1 MCVGVACCHERHLT
15 ALAATRSCPGL
26 GAGPTATG
34 RHAYHFSCRTARPL
48 RPGRPSALSGHGLG
62 IPDATGRAARLDAGA
77 AGAVPVEWAGAGWG
91 PGDAAG
97 RGGSGSQRL
106 FRRTPPPFQLLL
118 YLEPGTV
125 RVASP
130 DSLANATV
138 AGTPLNADAQR
149 LRTALKPVNA
159 RQQQLTARARAVPPQ
174 PTSRRPPSRPR
185 ASSSSPPSRPSGGKS

>member
-1 MCVGVACCHERHLT
+1 MLLVG
-15 ALAATRSCPGL
+15 G
-26 GAGPTATG
+26 
-34 RHAYHFSCRTARPL
+34 
-48 RPGRPSALSGHGLG
+48 
-62 IPDATGRAARLDAGA
+62 
-77 AGAVPVEWAGAGWG
+77 
-91 PGDAAG
+91 
-97 RGGSGSQRL
+97 GGSQQL
-106 FRRTPPPFQLLL
+106 FQRTPPPFQLLL

-174 PTSRRPPSRPR
+174 PPSRRPPSRPR
-185 ASSSSPPSRPSGGKS
+185 ARSSSPPSRPSGGKS